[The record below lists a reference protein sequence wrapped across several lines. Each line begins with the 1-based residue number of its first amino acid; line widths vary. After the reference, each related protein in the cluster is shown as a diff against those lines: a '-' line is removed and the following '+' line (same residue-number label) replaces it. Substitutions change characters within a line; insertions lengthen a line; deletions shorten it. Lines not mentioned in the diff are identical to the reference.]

1 MFSRGA
7 VLAVPLSCGVVLHPL
22 GAGLLA
28 ALIITVLAPANLTA
42 NVSAAV
48 IKRTRI
54 VTNYLVL
61 GHGNNIIVALIVAL
75 NIALLVALFN
85 FFFGLNNFVFT
96 VVI

>member
-22 GAGLLA
+22 GACLLA
-28 ALIITVLAPANLTA
+28 ALIITVLAPANLTT

-48 IKRTRI
+48 IKRASL
-54 VTNYLVL
+54 VANYGVL
-61 GHGNNIIVALIVAL
+61 GHGNNIIVAL
-75 NIALLVALFN
+75 NIALLFALLN
-85 FFFGLNNFVFT
+85 FFFGLNNFVYT